1 MKKVVTFAHSK
12 TEPPKEEEEEEERQ
26 QIYVVL
32 FIKFGI

>member
-12 TEPPKEEEEEEERQ
+12 TEPPKEEEEEERQ

>member
-12 TEPPKEEEEEEERQ
+12 TEPPKEEEEERQ